1 MKYVI
6 NPQYRLRGWY
16 KAPTGLYDTRRKE
29 ARFCLKEQYLLLLH
43 CNGVDDIDESTLS
56 EDNAKFLEKLKEDH
70 VIREAG
76 FLDYLQPEQEYKTY
90 PARYRKHVH
99 WSITGA
105 CNLKC
110 RHCFMSAPHAK
121 HGAPTKEQLLQV
133 VDQLA
138 ECGIFTVGITG
149 GEPLI
154 REDFFEILDALAER
168 EISVSILYTNGWLL
182 DEALLDKLE
191 ERKMHPS
198 FQLSF
203 DGIGWHDFLR
213 GVPGAEEKT
222 INALKL
228 LRDRHYNVSVS
239 MCIHR
244 KNRDT
249 LRESVK
255 LLADLGV
262 NSIKCGRMMELGEWA
277 EEEVRDLQLTR
288 QEELEMFEDY
298 IPQYF
303 EDDAP
308 LSIMMGDTLMYTPGD
323 DTWRIYDVKKITEEE
338 AKIAPSCGVLLHN
351 FYIGADGM
359 VAPCMGMCDCGYAE
373 HFPNLFKTP
382 LRDILRDSELVKICT
397 ATVEDVRNHN
407 PKCRECRFIDR
418 CTGGCRNSV
427 LMQGNDYFGIDK
439 NVCYFFENGW
449 EERLTQ
455 AAEEPFREYLKRNPP
470 KKKTDE
476 EKGSAP
482 EGDPYL

>member
-16 KAPTGLYDTRRKE
+16 KAPTGLYDTRRN
-29 ARFCLKEQYLLLLH
+29 LLLLH

-244 KNRDT
+244 KNRD
-249 LRESVK
+249 
-255 LLADLGV
+255 
-262 NSIKCGRMMELGEWA
+262 
-277 EEEVRDLQLTR
+277 RDLQLTR

-359 VAPCMGMCDCGYAE
+359 VAPCMGMCD

-382 LRDILRDSELVKICT
+382 LRDILRDSELVKICYT
-397 ATVEDVRNHN
+397 TVEDVRNHN

-439 NVCYFFENGW
+439 EVCYFFENGW

>member
-16 KAPTGLYDTRRKE
+16 KAPTGLYDT
-29 ARFCLKEQYLLLLH
+29 LLLH

-213 GVPGAEEKT
+213 GVPGA
-222 INALKL
+222 
-228 LRDRHYNVSVS
+228 S
-239 MCIHR
+239 
-244 KNRDT
+244 
-249 LRESVK
+249 
-255 LLADLGV
+255 
-262 NSIKCGRMMELGEWA
+262 
-277 EEEVRDLQLTR
+277 TR
-288 QEELEMFEDY
+288 
-298 IPQYF
+298 
-303 EDDAP
+303 
-308 LSIMMGDTLMYTPGD
+308 
-323 DTWRIYDVKKITEEE
+323 
-338 AKIAPSCGVLLHN
+338 
-351 FYIGADGM
+351 
-359 VAPCMGMCDCGYAE
+359 
-373 HFPNLFKTP
+373 
-382 LRDILRDSELVKICT
+382 
-397 ATVEDVRNHN
+397 
-407 PKCRECRFIDR
+407 
-418 CTGGCRNSV
+418 
-427 LMQGNDYFGIDK
+427 
-439 NVCYFFENGW
+439 
-449 EERLTQ
+449 
-455 AAEEPFREYLKRNPP
+455 
-470 KKKTDE
+470 
-476 EKGSAP
+476 
-482 EGDPYL
+482 

>member
-1 MKYVI
+1 
-6 NPQYRLRGWY
+6 
-16 KAPTGLYDTRRKE
+16 
-29 ARFCLKEQYLLLLH
+29 
-43 CNGVDDIDESTLS
+43 
-56 EDNAKFLEKLKEDH
+56 
-70 VIREAG
+70 
-76 FLDYLQPEQEYKTY
+76 
-90 PARYRKHVH
+90 
-99 WSITGA
+99 
-105 CNLKC
+105 
-110 RHCFMSAPHAK
+110 
-121 HGAPTKEQLLQV
+121 
-133 VDQLA
+133 
-138 ECGIFTVGITG
+138 
-149 GEPLI
+149 
-154 REDFFEILDALAER
+154 
-168 EISVSILYTNGWLL
+168 
-182 DEALLDKLE
+182 
-191 ERKMHPS
+191 MHPS

-262 NSIKCGRMMELGEWA
+262 KSIKCGSMMELGEWA
-277 EEEVRDLQLTR
+277 EEEVRDLRLTR

-382 LRDILRDSELVKICT
+382 LRDILHDSELVKLCT
-397 ATVEDVRNHN
+397 ATVEDVRNNN

-427 LMQGNDYFGIDK
+427 LMQGNDYYGIDED
-439 NVCYFFENGW
+439 VCYFFENGW
-449 EERLTQ
+449 EERLTK